1 MRYAGWFE
9 NTKAIIVGRTLFESS
24 ETGMSY
30 QEALTTSYE
39 DIPVIYDADIG
50 HTNPHF
56 TMINGAILN
65 LNYKHHQASIT
76 FELK

>member
-1 MRYAGWFE
+1 MLDGL
-9 NTKAIIVGRTLFESS
+9 KAQKQSLWAEHCLNPVRLA
-24 ETGMSY
+24 
-30 QEALTTSYE
+30 EALTTSCE

-65 LNYKHHQASIT
+65 LHYKHHHASIT